1 MVQHEKELEVKTF
14 SGDSS
19 FVEEPEKVPF
29 FEDARLTERGSL
41 ARAGV
46 RASRSR
52 RQPRSRSPRA
62 RVEMRENGFLRDGKV
77 SLNVHQAGAGSA
89 YLGLVVAFYALQTP
103 AVADGTARAALE
115 ATFAA
120 MTAAVLVLF
129 AKAAG
134 TDPADAPG
142 KGGDAP
148 ETGGDAA
155 TFFCDM
161 CARDVRRGSKHCRA
175 CDKCVAHFDHHCV
188 WLNNCV
194 GARNY
199 HSFLALVAVVF
210 AQVLFQM
217 ASGAYQLRWC
227 LAAKAEANAILRSRA
242 RFPLATLT
250 QQEFVACLI
259 FLLLACLCAAY
270 LVGDLLGF
278 HCVLIR
284 RGLTTLD
291 YILSQQAE
299 PTDEHPAWGAD
310 GWGSDAKGGGCGGC
324 VSRNAKVV
332 PLNRDKK
339 RRRVKIGLCALC
351 AAGPAAR
358 GPFTATEGAS
368 SLKPRDAESADLE
381 LSRRDR
387 NAPATD
393 DDAR

>member
-1 MVQHEKELEVKTF
+1 
-14 SGDSS
+14 
-19 FVEEPEKVPF
+19 
-29 FEDARLTERGSL
+29 
-41 ARAGV
+41 
-46 RASRSR
+46 
-52 RQPRSRSPRA
+52 
-62 RVEMRENGFLRDGKV
+62 MRENGFLRDGKV

-134 TDPADAPG
+134 TDPADAPE

-148 ETGGDAA
+148 ETGEDAA

-217 ASGAYQLRWC
+217 ALGAY
-227 LAAKAEANAILRSRA
+227 
-242 RFPLATLT
+242 
-250 QQEFVACLI
+250 
-259 FLLLACLCAAY
+259 
-270 LVGDLLGF
+270 
-278 HCVLIR
+278 
-284 RGLTTLD
+284 
-291 YILSQQAE
+291 
-299 PTDEHPAWGAD
+299 
-310 GWGSDAKGGGCGGC
+310 
-324 VSRNAKVV
+324 
-332 PLNRDKK
+332 
-339 RRRVKIGLCALC
+339 
-351 AAGPAAR
+351 
-358 GPFTATEGAS
+358 
-368 SLKPRDAESADLE
+368 
-381 LSRRDR
+381 
-387 NAPATD
+387 
-393 DDAR
+393 

>member
-1 MVQHEKELEVKTF
+1 M
-14 SGDSS
+14 
-19 FVEEPEKVPF
+19 PF

-52 RQPRSRSPRA
+52 RQRRSRSPRA

-142 KGGDAP
+142 KGGGAP
-148 ETGGDAA
+148 ETGEDAA

-217 ASGAYQLRWC
+217 ALGAYQLRWC

-299 PTDEHPAWGAD
+299 PTDQPATRGAD
-310 GWGSDAKGGGCGGC
+310 GWGSDAKGGGCDGGC
-324 VSRNAKVV
+324 VFFSRNAKVV
-332 PLNRDKK
+332 PRDAARSEERKRDEK

-351 AAGPAAR
+351 AAGPASVAR
-358 GPFTATEGAS
+358 GPFTATDRAR

-381 LSRRDR
+381 LSRRER

>member
-1 MVQHEKELEVKTF
+1 M
-14 SGDSS
+14 
-19 FVEEPEKVPF
+19 PF

-52 RQPRSRSPRA
+52 RQRRSRSPRA

-134 TDPADAPG
+134 TDPADAPE
-142 KGGDAP
+142 KSGDAP
-148 ETGGDAA
+148 ETGEDAA

-217 ASGAYQLRWC
+217 ALGAYQLRWC

-299 PTDEHPAWGAD
+299 PTDQPATRGAD
-310 GWGSDAKGGGCGGC
+310 GWGSDAKGGGCDGGC
-324 VSRNAKVV
+324 VFFSRNAKVV
-332 PLNRDKK
+332 PREAARSEERKRDKK

-351 AAGPAAR
+351 AAGPAPVAR
-358 GPFTATEGAS
+358 GPFTAT
-368 SLKPRDAESADLE
+368 LNPKPRDAESADLE
-381 LSRRDR
+381 LSRRER

>member
-1 MVQHEKELEVKTF
+1 
-14 SGDSS
+14 
-19 FVEEPEKVPF
+19 
-29 FEDARLTERGSL
+29 
-41 ARAGV
+41 
-46 RASRSR
+46 
-52 RQPRSRSPRA
+52 
-62 RVEMRENGFLRDGKV
+62 MRKNGFWRDGKV

-89 YLGLVVAFYALQTP
+89 YLGLVVAFFALQTP

-120 MTAAVLVLF
+120 MTAAVLALF

-134 TDPADAPG
+134 TDPADAPEQ
-142 KGGDAP
+142 GGDAP
-148 ETGGDAA
+148 GAGGDVA

-199 HSFLALVAVVF
+199 HSFLALVALVL

-217 ASGAYQLRWC
+217 AAGAYQLRWS
-227 LAAKAEANAILRSRA
+227 LAEKTEANAILRSPS
-242 RFPLATLT
+242 RFPLAPLT

-259 FLLLACLCAAY
+259 FLLFACACAAY

-291 YILSQQAE
+291 YILSQQARAADE
-299 PTDEHPAWGAD
+299 PPTRGAD
-310 GWGSDAKGGGCGGC
+310 GWGSDAKGGRCAC
-324 VSRNAKVV
+324 VGKAPFFRSRFFIGAKVA
-332 PLNRDKK
+332 PRDGDAANEVGSGAEKK
-339 RRRVKIGLCALC
+339 NTRKKRRVKIGFFSIC
-351 AAGPAAR
+351 AAGAARPRAAEGGRGGKPSAEPADVELARRGAGTKNEPAAPTR
-358 GPFTATEGAS
+358 E
-368 SLKPRDAESADLE
+368 DAV
-381 LSRRDR
+381 R
-387 NAPATD
+387 
-393 DDAR
+393 